1 MIKIPAS
8 QTFQQKKLHLTQME
22 MKLFQ
27 SVHSLELDELVDAG
41 AALGHGFDEA
51 APDVEDDDARMVAV
65 LECFFKGLGEFV
77 LGGDGLCLDA
87 EALGVL
93 DVVHRVVEFT
103 GDVALLVHDFL
114 KLADHAEAPVVDDQG
129 DDRQLQAR
137 DRVELVARHLDAAVA
152 GHLDDA
158 PVRAVVELCAHGG
171 RQAEA
176 HRAETAGGQPRAR
189 LFDAQVKRR
198 PHLMLSDIRRKGIRL
213 ALRALHDLMHRP
225 GDGQAVLVIVVGVR
239 LLPLVNLLPPVRQG
253 GIRLVLHE
261 QRKDGLHIA
270 GEAER
275 VAHVLVDLSG
285 IDVDVDELRV
295 LRVLVEVARLA
306 VAKAAADGD
315 DEVGRGNRVIRG
327 LLAVHAG
334 KAERLRMGA
343 RYRAEPHER
352 VDDRQVV
359 LLDEGDDFLRR
370 AGRDD
375 ATADNRHGPLGLDNL
390 VGRLCRA
397 DQEVGIRFPVMLGL
411 HGLRLVVDIR
421 EEEVA
426 RHIDEHGTGPAMA
439 RQSKGLAH
447 GRHEL
452 VGMLDLEIVLRDRHR
467 NVEDVRL
474 LERIAPQER
483 SVDLSRDGD
492 DRHGVHEGRRKAR
505 DEICRAGARRRDAD
519 ADLAR
524 SARVAV
530 GCVRGILFVCHE
542 DFPDVRVLIKC
553 IVKRQDHAARITKN
567 RVDSLF
573 LETESDCLRSLH
585 LASPFCR
592 LCRRSAVSDALAD
605 DLRDLFRIGLLEAFL
620 PEVRRA
626 VTVGQRL
633 VDCRLD
639 CLGRLFLM
647 QRIAQQHGCR
657 EDRAHRVGDS
667 LAGDVRRTAVNRLV
681 EARARADGGRRH
693 HADGAADDGR
703 LVGEDVA
710 EEVARDDDI
719 ELRRTDGQLHRA
731 VVDVEVVELN
741 VRIRLCDLGHRAAPE
756 ARRREDIGLV
766 DRRDLAAAQL
776 GRLEGELR
784 DAVDLR
790 NGVVL
795 EVPGALGAVVLLR
808 LALVTEVDAADEL
821 AHDDEVDALDE
832 LRLQRGVLDECIGYF
847 DRAQVGVESEVL
859 AQAEDGL
866 LGAQRRVDVVPL
878 VAADGA
884 EEDAV
889 GHLAGLDRVIRQRR
903 AELVVGRAAG
913 VFVGVGEP
921 EAELL
926 IDLLED
932 FYRRIRDFL
941 ADTIARYHCDLI

>member
-158 PVRAVVELCAHGG
+158 PAPAVVELCAHGG

-352 VDDRQVV
+352 VDDR
-359 LLDEGDDFLRR
+359 
-370 AGRDD
+370 
-375 ATADNRHGPLGLDNL
+375 
-390 VGRLCRA
+390 
-397 DQEVGIRFPVMLGL
+397 
-411 HGLRLVVDIR
+411 
-421 EEEVA
+421 
-426 RHIDEHGTGPAMA
+426 
-439 RQSKGLAH
+439 
-447 GRHEL
+447 
-452 VGMLDLEIVLRDRHR
+452 
-467 NVEDVRL
+467 
-474 LERIAPQER
+474 
-483 SVDLSRDGD
+483 
-492 DRHGVHEGRRKAR
+492 
-505 DEICRAGARRRDAD
+505 
-519 ADLAR
+519 
-524 SARVAV
+524 
-530 GCVRGILFVCHE
+530 
-542 DFPDVRVLIKC
+542 
-553 IVKRQDHAARITKN
+553 
-567 RVDSLF
+567 
-573 LETESDCLRSLH
+573 
-585 LASPFCR
+585 
-592 LCRRSAVSDALAD
+592 
-605 DLRDLFRIGLLEAFL
+605 
-620 PEVRRA
+620 
-626 VTVGQRL
+626 
-633 VDCRLD
+633 
-639 CLGRLFLM
+639 
-647 QRIAQQHGCR
+647 
-657 EDRAHRVGDS
+657 
-667 LAGDVRRTAVNRLV
+667 
-681 EARARADGGRRH
+681 
-693 HADGAADDGR
+693 
-703 LVGEDVA
+703 
-710 EEVARDDDI
+710 
-719 ELRRTDGQLHRA
+719 
-731 VVDVEVVELN
+731 
-741 VRIRLCDLGHRAAPE
+741 
-756 ARRREDIGLV
+756 
-766 DRRDLAAAQL
+766 
-776 GRLEGELR
+776 
-784 DAVDLR
+784 
-790 NGVVL
+790 
-795 EVPGALGAVVLLR
+795 
-808 LALVTEVDAADEL
+808 
-821 AHDDEVDALDE
+821 
-832 LRLQRGVLDECIGYF
+832 
-847 DRAQVGVESEVL
+847 
-859 AQAEDGL
+859 
-866 LGAQRRVDVVPL
+866 
-878 VAADGA
+878 
-884 EEDAV
+884 
-889 GHLAGLDRVIRQRR
+889 
-903 AELVVGRAAG
+903 
-913 VFVGVGEP
+913 
-921 EAELL
+921 
-926 IDLLED
+926 
-932 FYRRIRDFL
+932 
-941 ADTIARYHCDLI
+941 